1 MDIVLLGPPGAG
13 KGTQAKRLSALLG
26 LPHIASGDLFRAILH
41 EETEMAR
48 EARAYMDRG
57 EYVPDMLTI
66 TMVLERLSLPDADQG
81 FLLDGF
87 PRTLPQAS
95 ALEEWLAGRGE
106 RVDHVLY
113 ITAPAEVLVQRIS
126 GRVVCPVCNTI
137 YNLATNPPKKDML
150 CDIEGA
156 ALGRRTD
163 EDPEVVRVRLE
174 TYLRQTQPLVEHYR
188 NMGVLAEVDGSQPM
202 DVVTAEIDRVVGL
215 VPEDAS

>member
-13 KGTQAKRLSALLG
+13 KGTQAKRLSALLD
-26 LPHIASGDLFRAILH
+26 LPHVASGDLFRVILH
-41 EETEMAR
+41 EETALAHEV
-48 EARAYMDRG
+48 RAFMDRG
-57 EYVPDMLTI
+57 EYVPDNLTI
-66 TMVLERLSLPDADQG
+66 TMVLERLSLPDADRG

-95 ALEEWLAGRGE
+95 ALEEWLAGRGQ
-106 RVDHVLY
+106 RVNHVLY
-113 ITAPAEVLVQRIS
+113 ITAPSEVLVQRIS

-137 YNLATNPPKKDML
+137 YNMATNPPRNDML

-156 ALGRRTD
+156 PLERRTD

-202 DVVTAEIDRVVGL
+202 DTVTGEIDRVVGL